1 MNRDQTYLNHILD
14 AIEKIKEYTSVGY
27 DKLNINRRSHS
38 SCKTDETFLGKE
50 KRNREIVRLETGLRI
65 SDDQR
70 QATPRRE

>member
-14 AIEKIKEYTSVGY
+14 AIDKIKEYTSVGY
-27 DKLNINRRSHS
+27 DKLNINRRSLS

>member
-14 AIEKIKEYTSVGY
+14 AIARIDDYTSVGY

-38 SCKTDETFLGKE
+38 SRKTDETFLGKE